1 MIYKFTRFLF
11 VGLMT
16 SLVPF
21 IVLGQSGRIS
31 GTIVDESTNEAVG
44 YASAALLK
52 HESLSYIKG
61 MQTKDDGKLEFTDV
75 EPGRYSI
82 RVTYVGYE
90 TYLQTDIAVAAD
102 EHVNLGN
109 IPLVPSGEMLEEV
122 VVVGTTPAME
132 LGIDRRIFNVA
143 QSTISVG
150 GNATDLLANVPSLQV
165 DVDGTVSLRGSS
177 SVRILI
183 DGRESAMAGSDI
195 SQLLQALPANSI
207 DKIEVITNPS
217 SKYDAEGQSG
227 IINIVLKK
235 DVRQGL
241 NGTVNA
247 SAGSYNNYQ
256 AGMNLNYRDYKINV
270 FGGYSFNRRN
280 MVGSGINNSEFNNG
294 SIVNNQSEN
303 IRLGLNHNIRGGLD
317 YFLGNNTTIGLSGTV
332 SIRGNNRDEDIFYQ
346 YFNNPSLD
354 GTSERL
360 SRQNE
365 DDLGY
370 DLALDFKHEFSRDGE
385 ELVANVAYGYDTE
398 EGTNTFDQTFTDPQ
412 AALDSRINRTN
423 ELGRNMNFQL
433 DYVRPFNDES
443 KMEAGYRTI
452 IRRSGDGQFS
462 ERFVEDQ
469 NAYLPDYSISNEFDM
484 ESIVHALYTNYQNK
498 FTDNFGVQV
507 GLRAEQAYLNTE
519 YMSVDPSVP
528 AADRVTPGRLD
539 YFRLYPSVFLTQ
551 EFGDRNQLQ
560 LSYTRRVSRPRGW
573 QVNPFINV
581 SDPLNIR
588 QGNPNMMPE
597 DIHSMELSY
606 GKLWDGVTLTSSA
619 YYRLMNDVIQPIIIH
634 VDDESS
640 ATTMQWNNISRNE
653 TAGFELISQINI
665 TRDIDVMANANLAH
679 TYFHGSPEFN
689 IAPNSGFNWDVN
701 ATANYR
707 IIPNLSAQVR
717 AEYRAPRVMAQ
728 GKGIATTVIDAGVKL
743 DVMDRRGSIMFNAR
757 DLLDQ
762 RRFGGFTDTGQVYR
776 YYESRWMRRMFTI
789 SFSYRFGAQSMQT
802 RDDRRDSHNGM
813 DDYGGGEG
821 F

>member
-1 MIYKFTRFLF
+1 MTQTITRFLF
-11 VGLMT
+11 VAFLGW
-16 SLVPF
+16 LVPATAF
-21 IVLGQSGRIS
+21 AQQGQIS
-31 GTIVDESTNEAVG
+31 GTIIDAATKEPVG

-61 MQTKDDGKLEFTDV
+61 LQTKDDGKLVFTEV

-90 TYLQTDIAVAAD
+90 TYLRTDIVVAAGQQVD
-102 EHVNLGN
+102 LGD
-109 IPLVPSGEMLEEV
+109 IPLEATGELLEEV

-132 LGIDRRIFNVA
+132 MGIDRRVFNVA

-165 DVDGTVSLRGSS
+165 DMDGSVSLRGSS

-183 DGRESAMAGSDI
+183 DGRESAMAGSDVT
-195 SQLLQALPANSI
+195 QLLQALPANSI
-207 DKIEVITNPS
+207 EKIEVITNPS
-217 SKYDAEGQSG
+217 SRYDAEGQSG

-241 NGTVNA
+241 NGNVTA
-247 SAGSYNNYQ
+247 SAGSYDNYQ
-256 AGMNLNYRDYKINV
+256 AGTSLNYRGYKFNV

-280 MVGSGINNSEFNNG
+280 MVGSSINNSEFANG
-294 SIVNNQSEN
+294 SIVDNRSDNTN
-303 IRLGLNHNIRGGLD
+303 LGLNHNIRGGFD
-317 YFLGNNTTIGLSGTV
+317 YFLGERTTLGLSGTV

-346 YFNNPSLD
+346 YFNNPSLT
-354 GTSERL
+354 GTSDRL
-360 SRQNE
+360 SRQDE
-365 DDLGY
+365 DDFGY
-370 DLALDFKHEFSRDGE
+370 DLSLDVKHQFSREGE
-385 ELVANVAYGYDTE
+385 ELVANVAYGHSTE
-398 EGTNTFDQTFTDPQ
+398 DGTNTFDQTFTDPM
-412 AALDSRINRTN
+412 AALDSRINRTD

-452 IRRSGDGQFS
+452 IRRSEDGQYS
-462 ERFVEDQ
+462 ERFMNETQ
-469 NAYLPDYSISNEFDM
+469 AYVPDYSISNEFDM
-484 ESIVHALYTNYQNK
+484 ESIVHAIYTNYQNK
-498 FTDNFGVQV
+498 FTDNLGVQV
-507 GLRAEQAYLNTE
+507 GLRAEQAYLNTQ
-519 YMSVDPSVP
+519 YISVDPDIP
-528 AADRVTPGRLD
+528 AAERNTPGRLD
-539 YFRLYPSVFLTQ
+539 YFRLYPSIFLTQ

-560 LSYTRRVSRPRGW
+560 LSYTRRVNRPRGW

-606 GKLWDGVTLTSSA
+606 GKQWEGVTLTSSA
-619 YYRLMNDVIQPIIIH
+619 FYRRMNDVIQPIIIH

-653 TAGFELISQINI
+653 TSGLEVISQINV
-665 TRDIDVMANANLAH
+665 TRSIDVMANANLSH
-679 TYFHGSPEFN
+679 TRFHGSSEFD
-689 IAPNSGFNWDVN
+689 IAPNKGFNWDVN

-728 GKGIATTVIDAGVKL
+728 GKGIATTVIDAGLRL
-743 DVMDRRGSIMFNAR
+743 DVLNRKGSIMFNAR

-776 YYESRWMRRMFTI
+776 YFESRWMRRTFTL
-789 SFSYRFGAQSMQT
+789 SFSYRFGQQNLQQREERPRPSEME
-802 RDDRRDSHNGM
+802 DF
-813 DDYGGGEG
+813 GGGEG

>member
-1 MIYKFTRFLF
+1 MTQTITRFLF
-11 VGLMT
+11 VAFLGW
-16 SLVPF
+16 LVPATAF
-21 IVLGQSGRIS
+21 AQQGQIS
-31 GTIVDESTNEAVG
+31 GTIIDAATKEPVG

-61 MQTKDDGKLEFTDV
+61 LQTKDDGKLVFTEL

-90 TYLQTDIAVAAD
+90 TYLRTDIVVAAGQQVD
-102 EHVNLGN
+102 LGD
-109 IPLVPSGEMLEEV
+109 IPLEATGELLEEV

-132 LGIDRRIFNVA
+132 MGIDRRVFNVA

-165 DVDGTVSLRGSS
+165 DMDGSVSLRGSS

-183 DGRESAMAGSDI
+183 DGRESAMAGSDVT
-195 SQLLQALPANSI
+195 QLLQALPANSI
-207 DKIEVITNPS
+207 EKIEVITNPS
-217 SKYDAEGQSG
+217 SRYDAEGQSG

-241 NGTVNA
+241 NGNVTA
-247 SAGSYNNYQ
+247 SAGSYDNYQ
-256 AGMNLNYRDYKINV
+256 AGTSLNYRGYKFNV

-280 MVGSGINNSEFNNG
+280 MVGSSINNSEFANG
-294 SIVNNQSEN
+294 SIVDNRSDNTN
-303 IRLGLNHNIRGGLD
+303 LGLNHNIRGGFD
-317 YFLGNNTTIGLSGTV
+317 YFLGERTTLGLSGTV

-346 YFNNPSLD
+346 YFNNPSLT
-354 GTSERL
+354 GTSDRL
-360 SRQNE
+360 SRQDE
-365 DDLGY
+365 DDFGY
-370 DLALDFKHEFSRDGE
+370 DLSLDVKHQFSREGE
-385 ELVANVAYGYDTE
+385 ELVANVAYGHSTE
-398 EGTNTFDQTFTDPQ
+398 DGTNTFDQTFTDPM
-412 AALDSRINRTN
+412 AALDSRINRTD

-452 IRRSGDGQFS
+452 IRRSEDGQYS
-462 ERFVEDQ
+462 ERFMNETQ
-469 NAYLPDYSISNEFDM
+469 AYVPDYSISNEFDM
-484 ESIVHALYTNYQNK
+484 ESIVHAIYANYQNK

-507 GLRAEQAYLNTE
+507 GLRAEQAYLNTQ
-519 YMSVDPSVP
+519 YISVDPDIP
-528 AADRVTPGRLD
+528 AAERSTPGRLD
-539 YFRLYPSVFLTQ
+539 YFRLYPSIFLTQ

-560 LSYTRRVSRPRGW
+560 LSYTRRVNRPRGW

-606 GKLWDGVTLTSSA
+606 GKQWEGVTLTSSA
-619 YYRLMNDVIQPIIIH
+619 FYRRMNDVIQPIIIH

-653 TAGFELISQINI
+653 TSGLEIISQINV
-665 TRDIDVMANANLAH
+665 TRSIDVMANANLSH
-679 TYFHGSPEFN
+679 TRFHGSSEFD
-689 IAPNSGFNWDVN
+689 IAPNKGFNWDVN

-728 GKGIATTVIDAGVKL
+728 GKGIATTVIDAGLRL
-743 DVMDRRGSIMFNAR
+743 DVLNRKGSIMFNAR

-776 YYESRWMRRMFTI
+776 YFESRWMRRTFTL
-789 SFSYRFGAQSMQT
+789 SFSYRFGQQNLQQREERPRPSEME
-802 RDDRRDSHNGM
+802 DF
-813 DDYGGGEG
+813 GGGEG

>member
-1 MIYKFTRFLF
+1 MTHTFTRYLF
-11 VGLMT
+11 VGLLGW
-16 SLVPF
+16 LVPAIAF
-21 IVLGQSGRIS
+21 AQQGQIS
-31 GTIVDESTNEAVG
+31 GTIIDVATKEPVG

-61 MQTKDDGKLEFTDV
+61 LQTKDDGRLLFTEV

-90 TYLQTDIAVAAD
+90 TYLRTDIVVAAGQ
-102 EHVNLGN
+102 HVDLGD
-109 IPLVPSGEMLEEV
+109 IPLEATGELLEEV
-122 VVVGTTPAME
+122 VVVGSTPAME

-150 GNATDLLANVPSLQV
+150 GTATDLLANVPSLQV
-165 DVDGTVSLRGSS
+165 DVDGNVSLRGSS

-183 DGRESAMAGSDI
+183 DGRESAMAGSDVA
-195 SQLLQALPANSI
+195 QLLQALPANSI

-235 DVRQGL
+235 DIRQGL

-256 AGMNLNYRDYKINV
+256 AGVTLNFRDYKFNA

-280 MVGSGINNSEFNNG
+280 MVGNGINNSTFSNG
-294 SIVNNQSEN
+294 AIVNNESEN
-303 IRLGLNHNIRGGLD
+303 TRLGRNHNIRGGLD
-317 YFLGNNTTIGLSGTV
+317 YFLGDRTTIGLSGTL
-332 SIRGNNRDEDIFYQ
+332 SLRGNNRDEDINYQ

-360 SRQNE
+360 SRQSE

-385 ELVANVAYGYDTE
+385 ELVANVQYGHDTE
-398 EGTNTFDQTFTDPQ
+398 EGINTFDQTFSDPL
-412 AALDSRINRTN
+412 ATLDRRINNTD
-423 ELGRNMNFQL
+423 EMGRNINLQL
-433 DYVRPFNDES
+433 DYVRPFNDDS
-443 KMEAGYRTI
+443 KIEAGYQTM
-452 IRRSGDGQFS
+452 IRRSEEGQFS
-462 ERFVEDQ
+462 KRFSVDEDT
-469 NAYLPDYSISNEFDM
+469 YEPDYSISNDFDM

-498 FTDNFGVQV
+498 FTDNFGVQI

-519 YMSVDPSVP
+519 YYSVNPAVP
-528 AADRVTPGRLD
+528 PADRMTPGRLD
-539 YFRLYPSVFLTQ
+539 YFRVYPSVFLTQ

-573 QVNPFINV
+573 QVNPFIDV

-588 QGNPNMMPE
+588 QGNPDMMPE
-597 DIHSMELSY
+597 DIHSTELSY
-606 GKLWDGVTLTSSA
+606 GKLWDNVTLTSSA
-619 YYRLMNDVIQPIIIH
+619 YYRLMNDVIQPIIIS

-653 TAGFELISQINI
+653 TAGFELISQVNI
-665 TRDIDVMANANLAH
+665 TRSIDVMANANLSY
-679 TYFHGSPEFN
+679 TRFHGSEEFD
-689 IAPNSGFNWDVN
+689 IAPNKGLNWDVN

-717 AEYRAPRVMAQ
+717 AEYRAPRIMAQ
-728 GKGIATTVIDAGVKL
+728 GKGIATTVIDAGLRL
-743 DVMDRRGSIMFNAR
+743 DVLDRKGSIMFNAR

-762 RRFGGFTDTGQVYR
+762 RRFGGFTDTGQVHR
-776 YYESRWMRRMFTI
+776 YFESRWMRRTFTL
-789 SFSYRFGAQSMQT
+789 SFSYRFGQQNLQQREERQRPSQME
-802 RDDRRDSHNGM
+802 DF
-813 DDYGGGEG
+813 GGGEG

>member
-1 MIYKFTRFLF
+1 MTHTFTRYLF
-11 VGLMT
+11 VGLLGW
-16 SLVPF
+16 LVPAIAF
-21 IVLGQSGRIS
+21 AQQGQIS
-31 GTIVDESTNEAVG
+31 GTIIDVATKEPVG

-61 MQTKDDGKLEFTDV
+61 LQTKDDGRLLFTEV

-90 TYLQTDIAVAAD
+90 TYLRTDIVVAAGQ
-102 EHVNLGN
+102 HVDLGD
-109 IPLVPSGEMLEEV
+109 IPLEATGELLEEV
-122 VVVGTTPAME
+122 VVVGSTPAME

-150 GNATDLLANVPSLQV
+150 GTATDLLANVPSLQV
-165 DVDGTVSLRGSS
+165 DVDGNVSLRGSS

-183 DGRESAMAGSDI
+183 DGRESAMAGSDVA
-195 SQLLQALPANSI
+195 QLLQALPANSI

-235 DVRQGL
+235 DIRQGL

-256 AGMNLNYRDYKINV
+256 AGVTLNFRDYKFNA

-280 MVGSGINNSEFNNG
+280 MVGNGINNSTFSNG
-294 SIVNNQSEN
+294 AIVNNESEN
-303 IRLGLNHNIRGGLD
+303 TRLGRNHNIRGGLD
-317 YFLGNNTTIGLSGTV
+317 YFLGDRTTIGLSGTL
-332 SIRGNNRDEDIFYQ
+332 SLRGNNRDEDINYQ

-360 SRQNE
+360 SRQSE

-385 ELVANVAYGYDTE
+385 ELVANVQYGHDTE
-398 EGTNTFDQTFTDPQ
+398 EGINTFDQTFSDPL
-412 AALDSRINRTN
+412 ATLDRRINNTD
-423 ELGRNMNFQL
+423 EMGRNINLQL
-433 DYVRPFNDES
+433 DYVRPFNDDS
-443 KMEAGYRTI
+443 KIEAGYQTM
-452 IRRSGDGQFS
+452 IRRSEEGQFS
-462 ERFVEDQ
+462 KRFSVDEDT
-469 NAYLPDYSISNEFDM
+469 YEPDYSISNDFDM

-498 FTDNFGVQV
+498 FTDNFGVQI

-519 YMSVDPSVP
+519 YYSVNPAVP
-528 AADRVTPGRLD
+528 PADRMTPGRLD
-539 YFRLYPSVFLTQ
+539 YFRVYPSVFLTQ

-573 QVNPFINV
+573 QVNPFIDV

-588 QGNPNMMPE
+588 QGNPDMMPE
-597 DIHSMELSY
+597 DIHSTELSY
-606 GKLWDGVTLTSSA
+606 GKLWDNVTLTSSA
-619 YYRLMNDVIQPIIIH
+619 YYRLMNDVIQPIIIS

-653 TAGFELISQINI
+653 TAGFELISQVNI
-665 TRDIDVMANANLAH
+665 TRSIDVMANANLSY
-679 TYFHGSPEFN
+679 TRFHGSEEFD
-689 IAPNSGFNWDVN
+689 IAPNKGLNWDVN

-717 AEYRAPRVMAQ
+717 AEYRAPRIMAQ
-728 GKGIATTVIDAGVKL
+728 GKGIATTVIDAGLRL
-743 DVMDRRGSIMFNAR
+743 DVLDKKGSIMFNAR

-762 RRFGGFTDTGQVYR
+762 RRFGGFTDTGQVHR
-776 YYESRWMRRMFTI
+776 YFESRWMRRTFTL
-789 SFSYRFGAQSMQT
+789 SFSYRFGQQNLQQREERQRPSQME
-802 RDDRRDSHNGM
+802 DF
-813 DDYGGGEG
+813 GGGEG

>member
-1 MIYKFTRFLF
+1 MIHTNTRFLF
-11 VGLMT
+11 IALLGW
-16 SLVPF
+16 LVPF
-21 IVLGQSGRIS
+21 VALAQSGQIS
-31 GTIVDESTNEAVG
+31 GTIVDAASNEPVG

-52 HESLSYIKG
+52 HESLSYING
-61 MQTKDDGKLEFTDV
+61 MQTKEDGKLLFADV

-90 TYLQTDIAVAAD
+90 TYLRTDIVVAAGQQVD
-102 EHVNLGN
+102 LGN
-109 IPLVPSGEMLEEV
+109 IPLEASGELLEEV

-132 LGIDRRIFNVA
+132 LGIDRRVFNVA

-165 DVDGTVSLRGSS
+165 DMDGSVSLRGSS

-183 DGRESAMAGSDI
+183 DGRESAMAGSDVT
-195 SQLLQALPANSI
+195 QLLQALPANSI
-207 DKIEVITNPS
+207 EKIEVITNPS

-235 DVRQGL
+235 DIRQGL
-241 NGTVNA
+241 NGNLSA

-256 AGMNLNYRDYKINV
+256 AGATLNYRDYKFNW

-280 MVGSGINNSEFNNG
+280 MVGSGINNSQFANG
-294 SIVNNQSEN
+294 SVVDNQSEN
-303 IRLGLNHNIRGGLD
+303 INLGRNHNIRGGVD
-317 YFLGNNTTIGLSGTV
+317 YFLGDRTTIGVSGV
-332 SIRGNNRDEDIFYQ
+332 LSIRGNNRDQDIYYQ
-346 YFNNPSLD
+346 YFNNPSLS

-360 SRQNE
+360 SRQSE

-370 DLALDFKHEFSRDGE
+370 DLAMDVKHQFSREGE

-398 EGTNTFDQTFTDPQ
+398 DGVNTFDQTFTDPL
-412 AALDSRINRTN
+412 AALDSRINRTD

-433 DYVRPFNDES
+433 DYVRPFNEES
-443 KMEAGYRTI
+443 KLEAGYRTM
-452 IRRSGDGQFS
+452 IRRSEDGQYS
-462 ERFVEDQ
+462 ERFLNDDA
-469 NAYLPDYSISNEFDM
+469 AYVPDYSISNEFNM

-498 FTDNFGVQV
+498 FTDNFGVQL

-519 YMSVDPSVP
+519 YFSVDPSVP
-528 AADRVTPGRLD
+528 VGDRMTPGRLD
-539 YFRLYPSVFLTQ
+539 YFRLYPSLFLTQ

-665 TRDIDVMANANLAH
+665 SKDVDVMANANFSH
-679 TYFHGSPEFN
+679 TRFHGSPEFD
-689 IAPNSGFNWDVN
+689 IEPNEGFNWNAN

-728 GKGIATTVIDAGVKL
+728 GKGIATTVIDAGLRL
-743 DVMDRRGSIMFNAR
+743 DVLNRRGSIMFNAR

-776 YYESRWMRRMFTI
+776 YFESRWMRRTFTL
-789 SFSYRFGAQSMQT
+789 SFSYRFGGQNMQQ
-802 RDDRRDSHNGM
+802 RDERPRSNEM
-813 DDYGGGEG
+813 DDFGGGEG

>member
-1 MIYKFTRFLF
+1 MTHTFTRYLF
-11 VGLMT
+11 VGLLGW
-16 SLVPF
+16 LVPAIAF
-21 IVLGQSGRIS
+21 AQQGQIS
-31 GTIVDESTNEAVG
+31 GTIIDVATKEPVG

-61 MQTKDDGKLEFTDV
+61 LQTKDDGRLLFTEV

-90 TYLQTDIAVAAD
+90 TYLRTDIVVAAGQ
-102 EHVNLGN
+102 HVDLGD
-109 IPLVPSGEMLEEV
+109 IPLEATGELLEEV
-122 VVVGTTPAME
+122 VVVGSTPAME

-150 GNATDLLANVPSLQV
+150 GTATDLLANVPSLQV
-165 DVDGTVSLRGSS
+165 DVDGNVSLRGSS

-183 DGRESAMAGSDI
+183 DGRESAMAGSDVA
-195 SQLLQALPANSI
+195 QLLQALPANSI

-235 DVRQGL
+235 DIRQGL

-256 AGMNLNYRDYKINV
+256 AGVTLNFRDYKFNA

-280 MVGSGINNSEFNNG
+280 MVGNGINNSTFSNG
-294 SIVNNQSEN
+294 AIVNNESEN
-303 IRLGLNHNIRGGLD
+303 TRLGRNHNIRGGLD
-317 YFLGNNTTIGLSGTV
+317 YFLGDRTTIGLSGTL
-332 SIRGNNRDEDIFYQ
+332 SLRGNNRDEDINYQ

-360 SRQNE
+360 SRQSE

-385 ELVANVAYGYDTE
+385 ELVANVQYGHDTE
-398 EGTNTFDQTFTDPQ
+398 EGINTFDQTFSDPL
-412 AALDSRINRTN
+412 ATLDRRINNTD
-423 ELGRNMNFQL
+423 EMGRNINLQL
-433 DYVRPFNDES
+433 DYVRPFNDDS
-443 KMEAGYRTI
+443 KIEAGYQTM
-452 IRRSGDGQFS
+452 IRRSEEGQFS
-462 ERFVEDQ
+462 KRFSVDEDT
-469 NAYLPDYSISNEFDM
+469 YEPDYSISNDFDM

-498 FTDNFGVQV
+498 FTDNFGVQI

-519 YMSVDPSVP
+519 YYSVNPAVP
-528 AADRVTPGRLD
+528 PADRMTPGRLD
-539 YFRLYPSVFLTQ
+539 YFRVYPSVFLTQ

-573 QVNPFINV
+573 QVNPFIDV

-588 QGNPNMMPE
+588 QGNPDMMPE
-597 DIHSMELSY
+597 DIHSTELSY
-606 GKLWDGVTLTSSA
+606 GKLWDNVTLTSSA
-619 YYRLMNDVIQPIIIH
+619 YYRLMNDVIQPIIIS

-653 TAGFELISQINI
+653 TAGFELISQVNI
-665 TRDIDVMANANLAH
+665 TRSIDIMANANLSY
-679 TYFHGSPEFN
+679 TRFHGSEEFD
-689 IAPNSGFNWDVN
+689 IAPNKGLNWDVN

-717 AEYRAPRVMAQ
+717 AEYRAPRIMAQ
-728 GKGIATTVIDAGVKL
+728 GKGIATTVIDAGLRL
-743 DVMDRRGSIMFNAR
+743 DVLDRKGSIMFNAR

-762 RRFGGFTDTGQVYR
+762 RRFGGFTDTGQVHR
-776 YYESRWMRRMFTI
+776 YFESRWMRRTFTL
-789 SFSYRFGAQSMQT
+789 SFSYRFGQQNLQQREERQRPSQME
-802 RDDRRDSHNGM
+802 DF
-813 DDYGGGEG
+813 GGGEG

>member
-1 MIYKFTRFLF
+1 MTQTITRFLF
-11 VGLMT
+11 VAFLGW
-16 SLVPF
+16 LVPATAF
-21 IVLGQSGRIS
+21 AQQGQIS
-31 GTIVDESTNEAVG
+31 GTIIDAATKEPVG

-61 MQTKDDGKLEFTDV
+61 LQTKDDGKLVFTEV

-90 TYLQTDIAVAAD
+90 TYLRTDIVVAAGQQVD
-102 EHVNLGN
+102 LSD
-109 IPLVPSGEMLEEV
+109 IPLEATGELLEEV

-132 LGIDRRIFNVA
+132 MGIDRRVFNVA

-165 DVDGTVSLRGSS
+165 DMDGSVSLRGSS

-183 DGRESAMAGSDI
+183 DGRESAMAGSDVT
-195 SQLLQALPANSI
+195 QLLQALPANSI
-207 DKIEVITNPS
+207 EKIEVITNPS
-217 SKYDAEGQSG
+217 SRYDAEGQSG

-241 NGTVNA
+241 NGNVTA
-247 SAGSYNNYQ
+247 SAGSYDNYQ
-256 AGMNLNYRDYKINV
+256 AGTSLNYRGYKFNV

-280 MVGSGINNSEFNNG
+280 MVGSSINNSEFANG
-294 SIVNNQSEN
+294 SIVDNRSDNTN
-303 IRLGLNHNIRGGLD
+303 LGLNHNIRGGFD
-317 YFLGNNTTIGLSGTV
+317 YFLGERTTLGLSGTV

-346 YFNNPSLD
+346 YFNNPSLT
-354 GTSERL
+354 GTSDRL
-360 SRQNE
+360 SRQDE
-365 DDLGY
+365 DDFGY
-370 DLALDFKHEFSRDGE
+370 DLSLDVKHQFSREGE
-385 ELVANVAYGYDTE
+385 ELVANVAYGHSTE
-398 EGTNTFDQTFTDPQ
+398 DGTNTFDQTFTDPM
-412 AALDSRINRTN
+412 AALDSRINRTD

-452 IRRSGDGQFS
+452 IRRSEDGQYS
-462 ERFVEDQ
+462 ERFMNETQ
-469 NAYLPDYSISNEFDM
+469 AYVPDYSISNEFDM
-484 ESIVHALYTNYQNK
+484 ESIVHAIYTNYQNK
-498 FTDNFGVQV
+498 FTDNLGVQV
-507 GLRAEQAYLNTE
+507 GLRAEQAYLNTQ
-519 YMSVDPSVP
+519 YISVDPDIP
-528 AADRVTPGRLD
+528 AAERNTPGRLD
-539 YFRLYPSVFLTQ
+539 YFRLYPSIFLTQ

-560 LSYTRRVSRPRGW
+560 LSYTRRVNRPRGW

-606 GKLWDGVTLTSSA
+606 GKQWEGVTLTSSA
-619 YYRLMNDVIQPIIIH
+619 FYRRMNDVIQPIIIH

-653 TAGFELISQINI
+653 TSGLEVISQINV
-665 TRDIDVMANANLAH
+665 TRSIDVMANANLSH
-679 TYFHGSPEFN
+679 TRFHGSSEFD
-689 IAPNSGFNWDVN
+689 IAPNKGFNWDVN

-728 GKGIATTVIDAGVKL
+728 GKGIATTVIDAGLRL
-743 DVMDRRGSIMFNAR
+743 DVLNRKGSIMFNAR

-776 YYESRWMRRMFTI
+776 YFESRWMRRTFTL
-789 SFSYRFGAQSMQT
+789 SFSYRFGQQNLQQREERPRPSEME
-802 RDDRRDSHNGM
+802 DF
-813 DDYGGGEG
+813 GGGEG